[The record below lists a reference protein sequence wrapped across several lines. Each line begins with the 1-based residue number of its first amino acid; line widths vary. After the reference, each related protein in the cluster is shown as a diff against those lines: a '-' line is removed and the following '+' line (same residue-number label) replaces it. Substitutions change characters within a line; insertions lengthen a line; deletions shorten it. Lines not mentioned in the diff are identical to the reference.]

1 MKKITISIIMA
12 VLFGLAGSSAA
23 TSPQPE
29 EVKPGQTATICTTH
43 IVYVTDREK
52 VISGEEHSSTFTFET
67 SVPKK
72 DVLQQIMEHMSDRLN
87 EGHVSEFRIACRF
100 KNQ

>member
-1 MKKITISIIMA
+1 MKKIAASIIMT
-12 VLFGLAGSSAA
+12 VLLGFAGSSAA

-52 VISGEEHSSTFTFET
+52 GIRGEEPSSTFTFET
-67 SVPKK
+67 SMPKK
-72 DVLQQIMEHMSDRLN
+72 DVLEKIMKHMSDRLN
-87 EGHVSEFRIACRF
+87 EGHVSEFRIECRF
-100 KNQ
+100 QK